1 MLITISSFSSA
12 SAFCPTLIQKMPN
25 QKDVFTTKPHTRTRR
40 VVDLSSYAP
49 NPQEYE
55 FSIEAVEFYSEFE
68 DYVQFDD
75 EFPLQDRLL
84 AEEGDNAA
92 HRILQRQRKSRHER
106 ADRRARASARLA
118 GRSMRSSPDA
128 LRLVAGAMSDFATSL
143 GVGLLNAAT
152 PLTLD
157 PIAADSI
164 RVAVYSAFNNATTD
178 ALEST
183 QPCSTATGNC
193 KQLSNFILRNAV
205 APAILH
211 RLAGI
216 IADNLI
222 VDAELAE
229 KAVVNDFTMLSS
241 ESYEAATHA
250 AHLMAVAFDFH

>member
-92 HRILQRQRKSRHER
+92 HRMLQRQRKSRHER

-128 LRLVAGAMSDFATSL
+128 LRLVAGAMSDFVTLL
-143 GVGLLNAAT
+143 GFGLLNAAT

-157 PIAADSI
+157 STSVDNI
-164 RVAVYSAFNNATTD
+164 RFAVYSAFNNATTD
-178 ALEST
+178 ALGRA
-183 QPCSTATGNC
+183 QPW
-193 KQLSNFILRNAV
+193 SNAVNRQELTIFVLRNAV

-211 RLAGI
+211 RVASI
-216 IADNLI
+216 VADNAI
-222 VDAELAE
+222 TDAKLAE
-229 KAVVNDFTMLSS
+229 QVLFEDITIIYL
-241 ESYEAATHA
+241 ESHNILAHIANLVATTYN
-250 AHLMAVAFDFH
+250 FQ